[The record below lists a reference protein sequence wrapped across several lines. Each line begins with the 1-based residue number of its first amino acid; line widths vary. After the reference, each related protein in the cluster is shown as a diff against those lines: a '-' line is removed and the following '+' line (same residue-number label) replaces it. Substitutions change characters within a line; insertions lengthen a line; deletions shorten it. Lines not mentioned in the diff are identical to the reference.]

1 MVIHLRGFLRILVV
15 SNTEFKY
22 DLGVVGLG
30 YVGLPLAV
38 ESATSSLN
46 VLGFDINS
54 ERVEM
59 INNGHSPIEDISN
72 EELSQSLKNFHSI
85 TESKE
90 LSQCRNI
97 VISVPT
103 PLTDYQPDLS
113 YVINAAKTVGEN
125 LVKNQVV
132 ILESTTYPGTT
143 VEVLIPN
150 LEKMSGLKAGEDFFV
165 GYSPERIDPGNKVW
179 KFKNTPKVISGI
191 NNVSTEKIQ
200 SFYESI
206 IDETVLVKG
215 TKEAEM
221 VKLLENTYRHVNI
234 ALINE
239 LAILCK
245 MLDIDIWEVVNAAKT
260 KPFGFESFKPGP
272 GVGGHCIPVD
282 PEYLSF
288 KTRQI
293 GKPVRFV
300 ELAQEINNSMP
311 LYVVNQVNEIL
322 NKNKIILN
330 SSKILLMGVAY
341 KKDISDMRESPAID
355 IVELLLDKEVDIS
368 YYDPYVEEFKVSGH
382 IINREVDTNS
392 FEDYDMLLVL
402 TPHSNFAQLDFNNLK
417 TIIFDT
423 TGSDF
428 IKSTERI

>member
-1 MVIHLRGFLRILVV
+1 MVN
-15 SNTEFKY
+15 NTEFIY

-38 ESATSSLN
+38 EAANCGLK
-46 VLGFDINS
+46 VLGYDINP
-54 ERVEM
+54 ERVQL
-59 INNGHSPIEDISN
+59 ISDGHSPIEDISN
-72 EELSQSLKNFHSI
+72 DELSKSQQNFHAT

-90 LSQCRNI
+90 LSNCKNI

-143 VEVLIPN
+143 TEVLIPN
-150 LEKMSGLKAGEDFFV
+150 LENISGMKAGDDFFV
-165 GYSPERIDPGNKVW
+165 GYSPERIDPGNELW

-191 NNVSTEKIQ
+191 NDISTQKIQ

-239 LAILCK
+239 LAMLCK

-311 LYVVNQVNEIL
+311 LYVVNQVSEIL
-322 NKNKIILN
+322 NNNKMILN
-330 SSKILLMGVAY
+330 NSKILLMGVAY

-355 IVELLLDKEVDIS
+355 IAELLLDKNVDLS
-368 YYDPYVEEFKVSGH
+368 YYDPHVEDFKVSNTS
-382 IINREVDTNS
+382 INKETRSES
-392 FEDYDMLLVL
+392 FDNYDMILVL
-402 TPHSNFAQLDFNNLK
+402 TPHSDFMSLEFDKLK

-428 IKSTERI
+428 IDSTERI

>member
-1 MVIHLRGFLRILVV
+1 MTKENSFV
-15 SNTEFKY
+15 Y

-38 ESATSSLN
+38 ESANQGLS
-46 VLGFDINS
+46 VLGFDINES
-54 ERVEM
+54 RVDD
-59 INNGHSPIEDISN
+59 INTGNSPIEDISN
-72 EELSQSLKNFHSI
+72 KELANALKNFQATFDS
-85 TESKE
+85 TELAK
-90 LSQCRNI
+90 CNNV

-113 YVINAAKTVGEN
+113 YVISAAKAVGEN
-125 LVKNQVV
+125 LVKEQVI

-143 VEVLIPN
+143 IEVLIPN
-150 LEKMSGLKAGEDFFV
+150 LEKYSGLKAGVDFYV
-165 GYSPERIDPGNKVW
+165 GYSPERIDPGNQEW
-179 KFKNTPKVISGI
+179 KFKNTPKVISGLD
-191 NNVSTEKIQ
+191 EKSLGKIK

-206 IDETVLVKG
+206 IDETVIVNG

-239 LAILCK
+239 LAMLCK
-245 MLDIDIWEVVNAAKT
+245 MLEIDIWEVVNAAKT
-260 KPFGFESFKPGP
+260 KPFGFQSFTPGP

-311 LYVVNQVNEIL
+311 AYVVSRVNEL
-322 NKNKIILN
+322 LN
-330 SSKILLMGVAY
+330 SKDKILRNSKILVLGVAY
-341 KKDISDMRESPAID
+341 KKDISDMRESPSLD
-355 IVELLLDKEVDIS
+355 ILEILIEKNVEVS
-368 YYDPYVEEFKVSGH
+368 FYDPF
-382 IINREVDTNS
+382 VDELNILGQNIKKES
-392 FEDYDMLLVL
+392 SSNNFENYDMLLVL
-402 TPHSNFAQLDFNNLK
+402 TPHTEFSEIDFGSLQN
-417 TIIFDT
+417 IVFDT
-423 TGSDF
+423 TGSNF
-428 IKSTERI
+428 IQSTERI

>member
-1 MVIHLRGFLRILVV
+1 MTTN
-15 SNTEFKY
+15 SEFEY

-38 ESATSSLN
+38 EASIQGLS
-46 VLGFDINS
+46 VIGYDINS

-59 INNGHSPIEDISN
+59 INNGISPIEDISN
-72 EELSQSLKNFHSI
+72 DELSNALEKFFSTLD
-85 TESKE
+85 SKL
-90 LSQCRNI
+90 LSKCQNI

-113 YVINAAKTVGEN
+113 YVISAAKTVGNN

-143 VEVLIPN
+143 IEVLIPN
-150 LEKMSGLKAGEDFFV
+150 LESTSKLKAGEDFFV

-191 NNVSTEKIQ
+191 NDISTDKIQ

-206 IDETVLVKG
+206 IETTVLVKG

-239 LAILCK
+239 LAMLCK

-311 LYVVNQVNEIL
+311 AYVVGQISEIL
-322 NKNKIILN
+322 NKNGKLLN
-330 SSKILLMGVAY
+330 NSKILLMGVAY

-355 IVELLLDKEVDIS
+355 VTELLLEKKVDVSYFDPFVKEFSVFGK
-368 YYDPYVEEFKVSGH
+368 E
-382 IINREVDTNS
+382 INKEDEINS
-392 FEDYDMLLVL
+392 FDNYDMLLVL
-402 TPHSNFAQLDFNNLK
+402 TPHSNFSDIDFSKLK

-428 IKSTERI
+428 IESTERI

>member
-1 MVIHLRGFLRILVV
+1 L
-15 SNTEFKY
+15 SNFKY

-38 ESATSSLN
+38 VSANSGLN
-46 VLGFDINS
+46 VIGYDVSPERVKEINS
-54 ERVEM
+54 GV
-59 INNGHSPIEDISN
+59 SPIEDISDQ
-72 EELSQSLKNFHSI
+72 ELTKALNSFDATGDPSLL
-85 TESKE
+85 SKC
-90 LSQCRNI
+90 QHI

-113 YVINAAKTVGEN
+113 YVESAAKSVGEN
-125 LVKNQVV
+125 LVSNQVI

-143 VEVLIPN
+143 LEVLVPN
-150 LEKMSGLKAGEDFFV
+150 LEKYSNLEAGSDFFV
-165 GYSPERIDPGNKVW
+165 GYSPERIDPGNKEW

-191 NNVSTEKIQ
+191 NEDSLEKINA
-200 SFYESI
+200 FYKKI
-206 IDETVLVKG
+206 IDQTVIVKG
-215 TKEAEM
+215 TREAEM

-239 LAILCK
+239 LAMLCK

-260 KPFGFESFKPGP
+260 KPFGFQSFTPGP

-311 LYVVNQVNEIL
+311 AYVVSRVNEL
-322 NKNKIILN
+322 LN
-330 SSKILLMGVAY
+330 SKDKILRNSKILVLGVAY
-341 KKDISDMRESPAID
+341 KKDISDMRESPALNIL
-355 IVELLLDKEVDIS
+355 ELLLEKHVEVS
-368 YYDPYVEEFKVSGH
+368 FYDPFVNELNISGQG
-382 IINREVDTNS
+382 IKKESSSNN
-392 FEDYDMLLVL
+392 FENYDMLLVL
-402 TPHSNFAQLDFNNLK
+402 TPHSEFSEINFDSLQN
-417 TIIFDT
+417 IVFDT
-423 TGSDF
+423 TGSNF
-428 IKSTERI
+428 IQSSERI

>member
-1 MVIHLRGFLRILVV
+1 MVN
-15 SNTEFKY
+15 NTEFKY

-38 ESATSSLN
+38 EAATSSLK
-46 VLGFDINS
+46 VIGFDINS

-72 EELSQSLKNFHSI
+72 EELSQSLQNFHST

-165 GYSPERIDPGNKVW
+165 GYSPERIDPGNEVW

-191 NNVSTEKIQ
+191 NNISTEKIQ

-355 IVELLLDKEVDIS
+355 IAELLLDKDVDIS

-382 IINREVDTNS
+382 KINREVDTNS

-428 IKSTERI
+428 INSTERI

>member
-1 MVIHLRGFLRILVV
+1 MT
-15 SNTEFKY
+15 SNTEFEY

-38 ESATSSLN
+38 EASKQGLK
-46 VLGFDINS
+46 VIGYDINP

-59 INNGHSPIEDISN
+59 VNNGISPIEDISN
-72 EELSQSLKNFHSI
+72 DDLSYSLNNFHS
-85 TESKE
+85 TLDSKL
-90 LSQCRNI
+90 LSKCKNI

-113 YVINAAKTVGEN
+113 FVINAAKTVGEN
-125 LVKNQVV
+125 LVKNQVI

-143 VEVLIPN
+143 IEVLIPN
-150 LEKMSGLKAGEDFFV
+150 LENTSKLKAGEDFFV

-179 KFKNTPKVISGI
+179 KFRNTPKVVSGI
-191 NNVSTEKIQ
+191 NDISTEKIE
-200 SFYESI
+200 SFYKSI
-206 IDETVLVKG
+206 IENTVLVKG

-239 LAILCK
+239 LAMLCK

-311 LYVVNQVNEIL
+311 AYVVGQISEIL
-322 NKNKIILN
+322 NKNGKILN
-330 SSKILLMGVAY
+330 NSKILLMGVAY

-355 IVELLLDKEVDIS
+355 ITELLLEKKVDVSYFDPFVKEFSVLG
-368 YYDPYVEEFKVSGH
+368 KA
-382 IINREVDTNS
+382 INKEDEINS
-392 FEDYDMLLVL
+392 FDNYDMLLVL
-402 TPHSNFAQLDFNNLK
+402 TPHSNFSDIDFSKIK
-417 TIIFDT
+417 TTIFDT

-428 IKSTERI
+428 IQSTVRL